1 MKNKFL
7 LYLVFL
13 IIINGCVG
21 TSSQGLFGT
30 GVSIAKKRNPNSM
43 FYKGVNEVDF
53 PCNIQYTKQWVIY
66 DKIDPE
72 YTPDWHAIKWTHQ
85 EQ

>member
-1 MKNKFL
+1 
-7 LYLVFL
+7 
-13 IIINGCVG
+13 
-21 TSSQGLFGT
+21 
-30 GVSIAKKRNPNSM
+30 M